1 MRHSARDR
9 RAFLR
14 GAGAAAVLAALGVP
28 GRRARAALETRR
40 EGYSARTSLLYGLL
54 NFATVGAIDERVDQ
68 AAGRYEIAIV
78 GQGAEMTTR
87 VESEGV
93 LRAGRWTPVR
103 TTSRFVVYGR
113 ESRMETQYDLTR
125 RTVGFHSRQE
135 TFLLRRVR
143 VVDDTVAL
151 PDAPVDDVLSA
162 ILNYA
167 EGRWSPEADGTL
179 RTLIVRRQR
188 RADEGPDDVDR
199 AYRAEI
205 VPLVLRVKPDPQ
217 TGKPSA
223 LFDLTRFSSWA
234 RESEPARIVFGPDR
248 RPEAITCSL
257 ILGTTVTIRMGPGVS
272 AEHAPGATSPSGA
285 ERPAR

>member
-1 MRHSARDR
+1 VTDR
-9 RAFLR
+9 RAFLH
-14 GAGAAAVLAALGVP
+14 GAGAVAILAALGVP
-28 GRRARAALETRR
+28 GRRALAAFETRH

-54 NFATVGAIDERVDQ
+54 NFSTAGAIDERVDH
-68 AAGRYEIAIV
+68 AAGRYEIAIA

-87 VESEGV
+87 IESEGV

-103 TTSRFVVYGR
+103 TASRFVVYGR

-125 RTVGFHSRQE
+125 RTVAFHSRQE

-162 ILNYA
+162 TLNYA
-167 EGRWSPEADGTL
+167 EGRWSPEADGIL
-179 RTLIVRRQR
+179 RTLIVRRRR
-188 RADEGPDDVDR
+188 RADEGPDDVDQ

-205 VPLVLRVKPDPQ
+205 VPFILRVKPDPQ

-257 ILGTTVTIRMGPGVS
+257 MLGTTVTIRMGPGVS
-272 AEHAPGATSPSGA
+272 AEHAPGGSSPSGM